1 MMEASLKVALITGA
15 GSGIGRA
22 TALAFVKAG
31 VAVVSL
37 GRRSNRLDELVEAAG
52 ENGKLIATLAAD
64 ATADETPQQAVE
76 LAMSRFGRLDY
87 LVNNAGI
94 GRPKPVHEADDA
106 FLDENLNLMLR
117 APFRFIRES
126 VRVMGPDSC
135 IINVSSTYALVGGL
149 RGGAYSAA
157 KAGLLG
163 LTTHVAAQYGSIGIR
178 CNAVAPGVVET
189 EMTNDRMSSET
200 YKRMNE
206 DMTPSPPGKWG
217 TADDVANMI
226 VFLCSDKAGWVN
238 GQCIAIDG
246 GWTSTKYLSERAL
259 VAERTVVDPHFTH
272 SGR

>member
-1 MMEASLKVALITGA
+1 MKVALITGA
-15 GSGIGRA
+15 GTGIGRA
-22 TALAFVKAG
+22 TALAFLKGGA
-31 VAVVSL
+31 AVVAM
-37 GRRSNRLDELVEAAG
+37 GRRRNRLDELVEAAG
-52 ENGKLIATLAAD
+52 DHADRTAILAAD
-64 ATADETPQQAVE
+64 ATADDTPEQAVS

-94 GRPKPVHEADDA
+94 GRPKPVHETDDA

-117 APFRFIRES
+117 APFRFIREA
-126 VRVMGPDSC
+126 VRVMGPQSC

-163 LTTHVAAQYGSIGIR
+163 LTQHVACQYGSIGIR

-189 EMTNDRMSSET
+189 EMTNDRMGSET

-206 DMTPSPPGKWG
+206 DMTPAARWG

-226 VFLCSDKAGWVN
+226 VFLCSEQAGWVN

-246 GWTSTKYLSERAL
+246 GWTSTKYLSEEAL
-259 VAERTVVDPHFTH
+259 VASRTRVEPHFTH
-272 SGR
+272 SGRPAP